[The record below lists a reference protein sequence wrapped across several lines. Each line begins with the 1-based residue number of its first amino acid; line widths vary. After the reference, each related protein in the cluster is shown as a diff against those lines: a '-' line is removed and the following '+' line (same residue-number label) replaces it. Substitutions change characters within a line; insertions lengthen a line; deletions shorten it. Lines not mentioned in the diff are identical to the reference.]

1 MAGGKETPRQKMIG
15 MMYLVLTALL
25 ALNVAKTILDAFV
38 AIEENIQLANINEVG
53 RGDEK
58 IDLIKDKATGNEKSD
73 KAIYVYKMAQEIDK
87 VTAEQIQLI
96 DQAKLLVLMECKE
109 DIKTAPEADEKAE
122 AIVVLEKDRTQMKLD
137 LNPTKPGVKNNPFP
151 IRPIR
156 MNLHHVQGKDK
167 YDEGMR
173 VMGIASDEGLLNP
186 DPKKHGA
193 MIWNGMKNYRNFL
206 CSKVVEVSNYVAK
219 MDTLKDKKGKLIKY
233 SFSAPSDDKV
243 KEFKNKGEL
252 LAILEPN
259 LKSFIVD
266 QSPVDEYSVIKDV
279 YLGLTKSQLVKEGE
293 KSLHWIGKTFDHA
306 PSVAVLASLSSI
318 QKDILSARS
327 VAISYLQ
334 GKVGAGEYSFNKVM
348 ALAYPDQAVVNG
360 GEEFT
365 MSVLMAAFDSERQPV
380 VNPEQGTAMAARQ
393 GVGIV
398 KLRAPNSGEMKITG
412 TVTIR
417 KKNGQEKT
425 ERYETKV
432 AVVPPMGTVTLPEFG
447 IMYAGY
453 GNKVTAVAGGS
464 KGETTISVA
473 GASSTKSTFNVNG
486 QNFNGWIVKPSGYG
500 GVTITV
506 NGKDSQGNSKS
517 FGKFTYKVKPFPLP
531 KISTTTIS
539 KTAGA
544 TLSAGLDPSSPLAP
558 PAFKVQGGEVSIGD
572 GLPFTGNRIPGT
584 LIAKAKLN
592 KTITVLVRV
601 FNPIT
606 GKTEVVSQP
615 LTVKP

>member
-58 IDLIKDKATGNEKSD
+58 IDLIKDKAEGNEKSD

-156 MNLHHVQGKDK
+156 MNLHHVEGKDK

-206 CSKVVEVSNYVAK
+206 CNKVVEVSNYVAK
-219 MDTLKDKKGKLIKY
+219 LDTLKDKKGKLIKF
-233 SFSAPSDDKV
+233 SFSTPSDDKV

-279 YLGLTKSQLVKEGE
+279 YIGLTKSQLVKEGE

-398 KLRAPNSGEMKITG
+398 KLRAPNSGEMKLTG

-432 AVVPPMGTVTLPEFG
+432 VVVPPMGTVTLPEFS
-447 IMYAGY
+447 IMYRGY
-453 GNKVTAVAGGS
+453 SNKVTAIAGGS
-464 KGETTISVA
+464 KGESTISVV
-473 GASSTKSTFNVNG
+473 GASSVPSTFNVNG
-486 QNFNGWIVKPSGYG
+486 QNYKGWLVKPGAGNS
-500 GVTITV
+500 VTVTV
-506 NGKDSQGNSKS
+506 NGKDSQGNSKA

-531 KISTTTIS
+531 QVMTTKISKS
-539 KTAGA
+539 AGA
-544 TLSAGLDPSSPLAP
+544 RLVVSLGPDCPIGNVNFAI
-558 PAFKVQGGEVSIGD
+558 KGGEVQAGD
-572 GLPFTGNRIPGT
+572 GVSFSGAVIPGSSVSR
-584 LIAKAKLN
+584 IKVGKRVGV
-592 KTITVLVRV
+592 TVTVTNSV
-601 FNPIT
+601 T
-606 GKTEVVSQP
+606 GKLESISGT
-615 LTVKP
+615 LTVGP

>member
-1 MAGGKETPRQKMIG
+1 
-15 MMYLVLTALL
+15 
-25 ALNVAKTILDAFV
+25 
-38 AIEENIQLANINEVG
+38 
-53 RGDEK
+53 
-58 IDLIKDKATGNEKSD
+58 
-73 KAIYVYKMAQEIDK
+73 
-87 VTAEQIQLI
+87 
-96 DQAKLLVLMECKE
+96 
-109 DIKTAPEADEKAE
+109 
-122 AIVVLEKDRTQMKLD
+122 
-137 LNPTKPGVKNNPFP
+137 
-151 IRPIR
+151 

>member
-1 MAGGKETPRQKMIG
+1 MGGGKETPRQKMIG

-38 AIEENIQLANINEVG
+38 AIEENIQLANINELG

-58 IDLIKDKATGNEKSD
+58 IDLIRDKATGNEKTA
-73 KAIYVYKMAQEIDK
+73 KAIYVYEMAQEIDK
-87 VTAEQIQLI
+87 VTAEKIQLI

-109 DIKTAPEADEKAE
+109 NIETALESDEKAE
-122 AIVVLEKDRTQMKLD
+122 SIIVLEKDRAQMKLD

-156 MNLHHVQGKDK
+156 MNLHHVEGKDK

-173 VMGIASDEGLLNP
+173 VMGINSDEGLINP
-186 DPKKHGA
+186 ESKKHGDLIWQA
-193 MIWNGMKNYRNFL
+193 MKDYRNFL
-206 CSKVVEVSNYVAK
+206 CSKAVDIGNFAAK
-219 MDTLKDKKGKLIKY
+219 QDTLKDKKGKDIRF
-233 SFSAPSDDKV
+233 SFTPPSDEKV

-252 LAILEPN
+252 LSILEPT
-259 LKSFIVD
+259 LSSFIVD
-266 QSPVDEYSVIKDV
+266 QDPSEEYAVVKDI
-279 YLGLTKSQLVKEGE
+279 YLGLTKSQIVKEGE
-293 KSLHWIGKTFDHA
+293 KKIHWIGKTFDHA
-306 PSVAVLASLSSI
+306 PSVAVIASLSSI

-327 VAISYLQ
+327 LVMTYLQ
-334 GKVGAGEYSFNKVM
+334 NKVGAGEYSFNKVM

-380 VNPEQGTAMAARQ
+380 VKPDQGTALQAKQ
-393 GVGIV
+393 GVGLV
-398 KLRAPNSGEMKITG
+398 KLRAPNSGEMKLTG

-417 KKNGQEKT
+417 KKNGDPKE

-432 AVVPPMGTVTLPEFG
+432 AVVPPMGTVTLPEFS

-453 GNKVTAVAGGS
+453 WNKITAVAGGS
-464 KGETTISVA
+464 KGETTISVV
-473 GASSTKSTFNVNG
+473 GADSKKSPFNANG
-486 QNFNGWIVKPSGYG
+486 QNYNGWLVKPRGFG
-500 GVTITV
+500 AITITV
-506 NGKDSQGNSKS
+506 NGKDSQGNNKS
-517 FGKFTYKVKPFPLP
+517 FGKFSYKVKPFPLP

-544 TLSAGLDPSSPLAP
+544 TLSASLDPSSPLAT
-558 PAFKVQGGEVSIGD
+558 PAFQVKGGEVSIGD
-572 GLPFTGNRIPGT
+572 GIPFSGNRIPGN
-584 LIAKAKLN
+584 LIVKAKVN

-601 FNPIT
+601 FNPVT
-606 GKTEVVSQP
+606 NKVETVSQP